1 MIKIEIDSKLAS
13 EYFNLL
19 DADRGKYES
28 PRTKLQEWL
37 DNNPHDSNRTIIQY
51 IVDNFRSIITENP
64 QKHQERID
72 DLVALGYHERIYD
85 NFTKKL
91 TPFGIEILDA
101 FNYKGFRKSNR
112 AIWIAN
118 QLGLKSCVYCNT
130 QYALTVE
137 HGNKTKMLF
146 HLDHFFPK
154 SVYPWLSLSL
164 YNLIPCCASCNMSK
178 LVNVYRLS
186 ENIHP
191 YVDSLDEMAKYEVE
205 KASLVR
211 FLININKNE
220 HEIDL
225 KLNLRNAHAFD
236 RVAQTKLTNYKADFK
251 SETQYK
257 QFNDVVAETYLKA
270 LYHNKYRKTELIDFF
285 RNINGTIMSEELINR
300 FIVGNYTD
308 EKDLLKRPLAKMM
321 RDISKDFGLIT

>member
-1 MIKIEIDSKLAS
+1 MIKIELSPRLANDYLKKINTS
-13 EYFNLL
+13 S
-19 DADRGKYES
+19 GKYIS
-28 PRTKLQEWL
+28 PSDKLEKWL
-37 DNNPHDSNRTIIQY
+37 IDNPHHPRRGVVKY
-51 IVDNFRSIITENP
+51 IAENFGTIITEAP
-64 QKHQERID
+64 HQHQKRID
-72 DLVALGYHERIYD
+72 DFVALGHHKKVF
-85 NFTKKL
+85 NTTTKKL
-91 TPFGIEILDA
+91 TALGNEIRDI
-101 FNYKGFRKSNR
+101 FNYKGFRDSKK
-112 AIWIAN
+112 ALWIAN
-118 QLGLKSCVYCNT
+118 ELSIKSCVYCNT

-137 HGNKTKMLF
+137 HASKTKMLF

-178 LVNVYRLS
+178 SNNPYRIS

-191 YVDSLDEMAKYEVE
+191 YVDSLDEMAKYEAD

-211 FLININKNE
+211 FLLDINKNE
-220 HEIDL
+220 QEIDL
-225 KLNLRNAHAFD
+225 KLSLRNSHAFD
-236 RVAQTKLTNYKADFK
+236 RTSQTKLKNYKKDFK

-270 LYHNKYRKTELIDFF
+270 LYHNSHRKKELIKFF
-285 RNINGTIMSEELINR
+285 EKNTQTTLSTEMINR

-321 RDISKDFGLIT
+321 RDISKDFGLI